1 MDLMDRW
8 RDIADE
14 LGGLVVEE
22 RYQAL
27 QARAVRQARALVHT
41 PHKDIHAP
49 RGEWVS
55 HVLGL
60 EDWPVLISWEGRL
73 SARLSAVVRL
83 LSIVESR
90 G

>member
-1 MDLMDRW
+1 MARW

-14 LGGLVVEE
+14 LAGLVVEG

-27 QARAVRQARALVHT
+27 QGRAVRQVRALAHT

-49 RGEWVS
+49 RGAWVS
-55 HVLGL
+55 HVLSL
-60 EDWPVLISWEGRL
+60 EDWPVLISWEGRVP
-73 SARLSAVVRL
+73 AVIRL

>member
-1 MDLMDRW
+1 MARW

-14 LGGLVVEE
+14 LSGLVVDE

-27 QARAVRQARALVHT
+27 QGRAVRQARAMTHT
-41 PHKDIHAP
+41 PHKDIQAS

-55 HVLGL
+55 HVLSL
-60 EDWPVLISWEGRL
+60 EDWPVAVSWEG
-73 SARLSAVVRL
+73 RLSAVVRL